1 MEVHTRTPAIAKRL
15 WKVLRIT
22 FFMIRKGLIAKR
34 KLMMDMNLMMK
45 RGKLLRKSL
54 SNLINS
60 HAHHHHHHSS
70 SRRGSFG
77 IQEYEFSCS
86 NSPNPVFFHV
96 HKQQRSKHH
105 NYFPCINPPDVID
118 EDQLDDDPKAVVLLP
133 KTPDYTFNFP
143 VTAAA
148 DHINASDQFGSAEK
162 LSPLLLSPF
171 SVRVSNYSS
180 EDDETDIAPNRSQV
194 DDEAEE
200 FIKRFYEQ
208 LRAQS
213 RIQLLQYDQ
222 QG

>member
-22 FFMIRKGLIAKR
+22 FLMIRKGLIAKR

-54 SNLINS
+54 SNLIS
-60 HAHHHHHHSS
+60 HHHHHSS

-96 HKQQRSKHH
+96 HKQRKHN
-105 NYFPCINPPDVID
+105 NYFPCINAPDVI
-118 EDQLDDDPKAVVLLP
+118 EEQLDDIDPKAVVLLP
-133 KTPDYTFNFP
+133 KTPDHYTFNFP
-143 VTAAA
+143 ITAA
-148 DHINASDQFGSAEK
+148 DHINASDQFGSGDK

-213 RIQLLQYDQ
+213 RIQLLQYQ